1 MRFCTNCG
9 SELGND
15 DVFCPNC
22 GTPVEGVAE
31 NTPESHE
38 EKIVQSEPPRQ
49 KFDYNEVASKV
60 SEGADKAMKTAE
72 ILAGKA
78 AKTASEAAAKAA
90 KSAEEL
96 KKNMAERAEQKKA
109 EAEAEVARRGSRE
122 NEESER
128 AKRLRSNSFEGYMSS
143 SELWSWLKKDSKRQ
157 QFFTDDVSLMTDE
170 EFMEKVQ
177 DKMNETGVPAA
188 IQKRRIQ
195 WDRSSINQD
204 VFIVKPNT
212 SVVSPISYLLQF
224 NHIGKFTYVEEK
236 SFITPPNLPEVPLKK
251 LTVPAELAKFLALIV
266 YGFILLIAGL
276 GLIMLDGAL
285 RYFDLAGA
293 GAILLMIGGILCLV
307 GFSKKSELDAI
318 NKHNKK
324 CDEMEKAWSEAW
336 LNWENSIFL
345 HSFQEDINGQ
355 LSRIYD
361 SVFGCIKQVCSEEFD
376 NCAREQ
382 EDSSNMNELE
392 QLIARRKDDYR

>member
-38 EKIVQSEPPRQ
+38 EKVVQSEPPRQ

-72 ILAGKA
+72 VFAGKA

-109 EAEAEVARRGSRE
+109 EVEAEVARRGSRE
-122 NEESER
+122 NEESVR
-128 AKRLRSNSFEGYMSS
+128 AKRLRANSFEGYMSD

-157 QFFTDDVSLMTDE
+157 QFFTDEVSPLTDE
-170 EFMEKVQ
+170 EFMRKVQ
-177 DKMNETGVPAA
+177 DRMDESGVPAE
-188 IQKRRIQ
+188 IERRKIQ
-195 WDRSSINQD
+195 WDRSSIQQD

-212 SVVSPISYLLQF
+212 SVASPISYLLQF
-224 NHIGKFTYVEEK
+224 NHVGKFTFVEEK
-236 SFITPPNLPEVPLKK
+236 SFITPPNLPDVPLKK
-251 LTVPAELAKFLALIV
+251 LSVPTNLGKMLALMV
-266 YGFILLIAGL
+266 YGVLAILVGVC
-276 GLIMLDGAL
+276 LIMLNGVSK
-285 RYFDLAGA
+285 YFDTAGT
-293 GAILLMIGGILCLV
+293 GGILLLIGAMLFLV
-307 GFSKKSELDAI
+307 GLSKKSELDAI

-324 CDEMEKAWSEAW
+324 CDEMEKAWTDAW
-336 LNWENSIFL
+336 ANWENTIFL

>member
-38 EKIVQSEPPRQ
+38 EKVVQSEPPRQ

-60 SEGADKAMKTAE
+60 SEGADKAVKTAE
-72 ILAGKA
+72 VFAGKA

-109 EAEAEVARRGSRE
+109 EAEAEVARRGSRD

-128 AKRLRSNSFEGYMSS
+128 AKRLSSNSFEGYMSD

-157 QFFTDDVSLMTDE
+157 QFFTDEASPMTAE
-170 EFMEKVQ
+170 GFMERVQ
-177 DKMNETGVPAA
+177 DRMYESGVPAV
-188 IQKRRIQ
+188 IQKRKIQ
-195 WDRSSINQD
+195 WDRSSIQQD
-204 VFIVKPNT
+204 VFIVKPQT
-212 SVVSPISYLLQF
+212 SAASPISYLLQF
-224 NHIGKFTYVEEK
+224 NHIGKFTFVEEK

-251 LTVPAELAKFLALIV
+251 LAIPANLSKMLALMV
-266 YGFILLIAGL
+266 YGVLVALGGLAILGLSSTAGFILLIAGV
-276 GLIMLDGAL
+276 IM
-285 RYFDLAGA
+285 FFAGYD
-293 GAILLMIGGILCLV
+293 
-307 GFSKKSELDAI
+307 KKRELDAI
-318 NKHNKK
+318 HKHNKK
-324 CDEMEKAWSEAW
+324 CDEMEKAWTDAW
-336 LNWENSIFL
+336 VNWENTIFL

-361 SVFGCIKQVCSEEFD
+361 SVFGCIKQICSEEFD